1 MFRLSMCITLERALE
16 EMKLTNNSVRGKAT
30 SQQKQWQSINGKL
43 PIRVHESTCIMH
55 DTRVTIV
62 LTRESSMRESAGR
75 ARESLIRAMWTIG
88 AISKST
94 QRGTAHRLPFTS
106 KNRFNRIWFSHSL
119 NCTRNSFS
127 HVLKILQ
134 WKSHLHEKLYFSR
147 CFFSLW
153 NRFLL
158 NF

>member
-1 MFRLSMCITLERALE
+1 MCITLERALE

-94 QRGTAHRLPFTS
+94 QRSMAHRLPFTS

-119 NCTRNSFS
+119 NYTRNSFS
-127 HVLKILQ
+127 LFLRVKNITMKKSFAWKIIFL
-134 WKSHLHEKLYFSR
+134 SL
-147 CFFSLW
+147 FF
-153 NRFLL
+153 FLSEIA
-158 NF
+158 FY

>member
-1 MFRLSMCITLERALE
+1 MRITLERALE
-16 EMKLTNNSVRGKAT
+16 EMKLSNNSVRGKAA

-75 ARESLIRAMWTIG
+75 ARESLIRTMWTIG

-94 QRGTAHRLPFTS
+94 QRGTAQTFLSLRKTSPTGFDSLIFRNTPERFSLSLSIKKFYNKKVSCVKNNYIFSFPF
-106 KNRFNRIWFSHSL
+106 
-119 NCTRNSFS
+119 
-127 HVLKILQ
+127 
-134 WKSHLHEKLYFSR
+134 
-147 CFFSLW
+147 LW
-153 NRFLL
+153 NRFLS